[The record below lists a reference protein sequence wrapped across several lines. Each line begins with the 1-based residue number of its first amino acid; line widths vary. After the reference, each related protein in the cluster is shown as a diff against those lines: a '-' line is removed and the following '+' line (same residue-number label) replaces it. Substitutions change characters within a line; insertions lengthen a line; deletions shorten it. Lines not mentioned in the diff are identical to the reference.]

1 MIRICSRPTCQRAYP
16 VFESERHWPGPDR
29 EGAASRLDPGLC
41 PGCRAGMEPLSTLI
55 GGRLP
60 GEQARE
66 PQAQPVELEDGGPVH
81 W

>member
-1 MIRICSRPTCQRAYP
+1 MIRICSRPECQRAYP

-29 EGAASRLDPGLC
+29 EGLAGRLNLGWC
-41 PGCRAGMEPLSTLI
+41 PSCRAGMLPLSTRI

-60 GEQARE
+60 GEQASE
-66 PQAQPVELEDGGPVH
+66 PKAQPVELVPEGH